1 MLRSPLQ
8 SPLTSAC
15 NVLPGEDTTT
25 KWGLWVVWK
34 LNLGVKIT
42 VNFKFV
48 ILSVKLSLSE
58 KSIRKVRR
66 PKLVGTP

>member
-8 SPLTSAC
+8 SPLTSAG

-42 VNFKFV
+42 VNF
-48 ILSVKLSLSE
+48 ILSVKLSLNE